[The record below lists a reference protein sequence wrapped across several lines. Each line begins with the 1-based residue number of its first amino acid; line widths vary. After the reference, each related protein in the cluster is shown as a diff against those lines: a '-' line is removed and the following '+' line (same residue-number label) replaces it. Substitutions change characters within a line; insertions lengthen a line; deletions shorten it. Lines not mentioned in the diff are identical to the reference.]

1 MKKISVRLIP
11 SLFIM
16 LLFLT
21 ACNAQ
26 KYGRIKG
33 NGNVVNKTRSVGDFD
48 RIGVSG
54 SFDVTLV
61 KGNEG
66 EIKIRIEDNLLSY
79 LETDVEAGKL
89 KIKWRKGTNIN
100 TTKGVHLTVY
110 FNDIEAVGLS
120 GSGEI
125 VSDDMIKSDNFDIA
139 VAGSGDIDLNV
150 ETNQLK
156 AAISGSGDIQLK
168 GSTDEFT
175 AAISGSGDIEAFG
188 FRSKKATIKISGS
201 GDMEISVSE
210 ELTARVSGSGDIKYK
225 GNPRKEDIKVSGS
238 GEISSY

>member
-1 MKKISVRLIP
+1 MKKISVRSIS

-26 KYGRIKG
+26 KYGRVKG
-33 NGNVVNKTRSVGDFD
+33 NGNVVNKTRSVGNFD
-48 RIGVSG
+48 KIDVSG

-79 LETDVEAGKL
+79 LETYVEGGKL
-89 KIKWRKGTNIN
+89 KIKWKKGTNIN

-125 VSDDMIKSDNFDIA
+125 VSNDLIKSDNFDIA
-139 VAGSGDIDLNV
+139 VTGSGDIDLNV
-150 ETNQLK
+150 DANKIK
-156 AAISGSGDIQLK
+156 AAISGSSDIQLK

-175 AAISGSGDIEAFG
+175 ATISGSGDIEAFELK
-188 FRSKKATIKISGS
+188 SKKATVKISGS
-201 GDMEISVSE
+201 GDMELSVSE

-225 GNPRKEDIKVSGS
+225 GNPRIEDIKVSGS
-238 GEISSY
+238 GEISTY

>member
-1 MKKISVRLIP
+1 MKKISIRSIS

-26 KYGRIKG
+26 KYGRVKG
-33 NGNVVNKTRSVGDFD
+33 NGKVVNKTRSVGNFD
-48 RIGVSG
+48 KIEVSG

-79 LETDVEAGKL
+79 LETNVEGGKL
-89 KIKWRKGTNIN
+89 KIKWKKGTNISS
-100 TTKGVHLTVY
+100 TKGVHLTVY
-110 FNDIEAVGLS
+110 FNDIDAVGLS

-139 VAGSGDIDLNV
+139 IAGSGDIDLNV

-188 FRSKKATIKISGS
+188 FRSKKATMKISGS
-201 GDMEISVSE
+201 GDI
-210 ELTARVSGSGDIKYK
+210 ELMVIDEFIARVSGSGDITYK
-225 GNPRKEDIKVSGS
+225 GNPKIEDIKVSGS
-238 GEISSY
+238 GDISSY